1 MSSHSQE
8 FSKSQIDR
16 AGVTLRALGM
26 DPPLL
31 NRATIETYEDAVR
44 TVDQYRRGFADT
56 LLRIRMGLSSFTRT
70 LDIEDVAITQ
80 RTKRFHRIVTKLIRF
95 PTTRLSQMQDIGGV
109 RIVVE
114 GLDVAER
121 MSDHVGTTW
130 NDEVVRHD
138 DYISTPQ
145 SSGYRAHHI
154 VVLRQRRPI
163 EIQIRTARQHEWA
176 VGVESA
182 SLGLGIE
189 LKWGDGPRAVRAR
202 FRSLAEVAA
211 YLDRG
216 EAVPPRLVALA
227 RAHGDP
233 DARGIVDDDEGG
245 TAP

>member
-1 MSSHSQE
+1 MASHAQE

-16 AGVTLRALGM
+16 AGVTLRAFGA

-31 NRATIETYEDAVR
+31 DRAAIGEYDDAVQA
-44 TVDQYRRGFADT
+44 VGEYRRHFADA
-56 LLRIRMGLSSFTRT
+56 LLRVRMGLTSFTGT
-70 LDIEDVAITQ
+70 LDIEEVAITQ
-80 RTKRFHRIVTKLIRF
+80 RTKRFRRIVAKLTRF

-121 MSDHVGTTW
+121 MSTHIATTW
-130 NDEVVRHD
+130 SDHVVRHD

-176 VGVESA
+176 VGVENA

-189 LKWGDGPRAVRAR
+189 LKWGTVPALSELDSALSPRSPHTWIAVRP
-202 FRSLAEVAA
+202 
-211 YLDRG
+211 YLRNSWHWPG
-216 EAVPPRLVALA
+216 SMTILMSWV
-227 RAHGDP
+227 
-233 DARGIVDDDEGG
+233 
-245 TAP
+245 